1 MFQSLALTHSWPIYE
16 AAERMPA
23 LVRPTLAE
31 QAGVAAPIGL
41 WSCRLA
47 DEALD
52 WSPAVHAL
60 FGLPEDEP
68 LVRSLVVSLYLPES
82 RLQMEALRAY
92 AIKHGR
98 GFTLDAQVRRP
109 DGDRRWMR
117 LCAVPILDGRRIV
130 RLAGTKQDVTAE
142 YDGPG

>member
-1 MFQSLALTHSWPIYE
+1 
-16 AAERMPA
+16 MPA
-23 LVRPTLAE
+23 MVLPSLAE
-31 QAGVAAPIGL
+31 QAVSAPIGV
-41 WSCRLA
+41 WNCHLA
-47 DEALD
+47 DQALH

-60 FGLPEDEP
+60 FALPADEP

-82 RLQMEALRAY
+82 RLQMEALRGY

-98 GFTLDAQVRRP
+98 GFTLDAQIQRA

-117 LCAVPILDGRRIV
+117 LSAVPIIDRGRVV

-142 YDGPG
+142 YDGLG